1 MSNSEQLDRELREY
15 LEKEPNLA
23 RNERL
28 IFLRSIFS
36 KHLEFNKLE
45 HVITN
50 NDFINF
56 INDSKVEYA
65 KLKLPMKISKRSVDS
80 SDTHHV
86 AMVSAV
92 LNYLNKN
99 SLLRRLVRFDDRD

>member
-28 IFLRSIFS
+28 LFLRSIFN

-45 HVITN
+45 HVITS
-50 NDFINF
+50 NDFFNLIN
-56 INDSKVEYA
+56 NSKVEYA
-65 KLKLPMKISKRSVDS
+65 KLKLPVKISKRQVDS
-80 SDTHHV
+80 SEAPHV
-86 AMVSAV
+86 AMMNSV
-92 LNYLNKN
+92 LSYLNQN
-99 SLLRRLVRFDDRD
+99 DLLRRLVRFDDRD